1 MVHRVL
7 DPWMGLYRLQL
18 DFRIQISFQNEKKK
32 ERKDVEM
39 HFKCDFSL
47 LRIQTLSQSHPCR
60 PLAIVSL
67 TLIMLITFDFTGPS
81 LASQSLL

>member
-39 HFKCDFSL
+39 HFKCDFSP
-47 LRIQTLSQSHPCR
+47 LRIQTVTLPHPLS
-60 PLAIVSL
+60 IKEEKKGGVVVE
-67 TLIMLITFDFTGPS
+67 GE
-81 LASQSLL
+81 